1 VSRYRFA
8 RFIKPRSIPP
18 ECFDIGGGEK
28 FVAVLRWL
36 SQWFQEFC
44 PHENLNFVR
53 LDSQEHGGLTNI

>member
-1 VSRYRFA
+1 M
-8 RFIKPRSIPP
+8 
-18 ECFDIGGGEK
+18 
-28 FVAVLRWL
+28 AVLRWL